1 MNAGET
7 YLRPLNPSESHWANI
22 NASSS
27 PLCLLAEL
35 DFVVSHEQFVAAL
48 ATSRALHPYLSVRVD
63 AMQKAIAT
71 GTSAIPLTWQVLTP
85 EAASM
90 PQLRTIARKHL
101 LAGVNLAESF
111 VKVHVVATEAQC
123 YLFLIGDHMAF
134 DARSF
139 YAWLSSLLESLE
151 HVEQGA
157 PHAFVDWTTQLP
169 ALDLPDLVPLSCLK
183 LPLRAASPAGD
194 DTEPMVED
202 TVRYLPREVFAALKT
217 ASRARQVTLNGP
229 LALLFA
235 RAFWDA
241 ASVSG
246 GTDAKP
252 PGDAVLASC
261 AVDIRRRLD
270 PPLPHNYISSAAGTA
285 NVAIHIPPTASMSS
299 STAAEQDWKAAALFS
314 VQLAAAIDANEPF
327 RMKQIL
333 ATHKYAQIAT

>member
-1 MNAGET
+1 
-7 YLRPLNPSESHWANI
+7 
-22 NASSS
+22 
-27 PLCLLAEL
+27 
-35 DFVVSHEQFVAAL
+35 
-48 ATSRALHPYLSVRVD
+48 
-63 AMQKAIAT
+63 
-71 GTSAIPLTWQVLTP
+71 
-85 EAASM
+85 
-90 PQLRTIARKHL
+90 
-101 LAGVNLAESF
+101 
-111 VKVHVVATEAQC
+111 
-123 YLFLIGDHMAF
+123 
-134 DARSF
+134 
-139 YAWLSSLLESLE
+139 
-151 HVEQGA
+151 
-157 PHAFVDWTTQLP
+157 
-169 ALDLPDLVPLSCLK
+169 
-183 LPLRAASPAGD
+183 
-194 DTEPMVED
+194 MVED

-285 NVAIHIPPTASMSS
+285 NVAIHIPPTAGMSS

-314 VQLAAAIDANEPF
+314 DQLAAAIDANEPF

-333 ATHKYAQIAT
+333 ATHKYAQIATLFDVSFIWSNVGHLESSKVKAMELHMMGPGTNSLVAAHTVEVNGNLAITLTYSPKLYCRQQMDALLDGFCAHAARLVQLE